1 MNTIPVNNNK
11 RIAKNTLL
19 LYMRMMLMMALSLY
33 TSRINLDSLGEIN
46 YGIYNVVGGVVAMF
60 SIISGSISVAISRF
74 LTIELGKG
82 NKEKLNTVFCTS
94 INIQILIGVLI
105 FIVAESVGVWFL
117 NTHMNIPTDRMEAAN
132 WVLQCSIIT
141 FLINLI
147 SVPYN
152 ALIIAHEKMS
162 AFAYISLIEAIF
174 KLIVCFLLY
183 ISPVDKLIVWAVML
197 MVVAICMRMIYGI
210 YAKRHFEEST
220 YHFKIDKSLMK
231 EMSKF
236 IGWAFFGNG
245 VCVLRDQGTNIL
257 LNLFFGPVV
266 NAARGIAMSVN
277 TAMYSFVTNFMT
289 AINPQITK
297 SYAQSDFEGMNILI
311 MRGCRF
317 GFFILMLLVIP
328 VCANIDYILSLW
340 LIEIPEHTA
349 SFVILILFYSMVDSY
364 CSPLL
369 TGVLANGHIKH
380 YEIQLTIIY
389 IINFILI
396 YIILQLGFSPE
407 WVFILAIVFKI
418 FVIIALVW
426 NGHRMFKL
434 DIGIFF
440 RKTVIRPILIFV
452 ICLLAAQ
459 WITFDINNDFIKFL
473 ISAIFSF
480 ALSFASIWFIGLETR
495 ERATIVKI
503 IINKIRK
510 H

>member
-1 MNTIPVNNNK
+1 MNTTSTNNK
-11 RIAKNTLL
+11 RIAQNTLL

-60 SIISGSISVAISRF
+60 SIISGSVSVAISRF

-82 NKEKLNTVFCTS
+82 DKEKLNIVFCTS
-94 INIQILIGVLI
+94 INIQILMGFLI
-105 FIVAESVGVWFL
+105 FIVAEIVGVWFL
-117 NTHMNIPTDRMEAAN
+117 NTHMNIPPERMDAAN

-174 KLIVCFLLY
+174 KLIICYLLY

-197 MVVAICMRMIYGI
+197 LFVSICMRIIYGV

-220 YHFKIDKSLMK
+220 YHFKIDKTLMK

-257 LNLFFGPVV
+257 LNIFFGPAV

-277 TAMYSFVTNFMT
+277 TAMYNFVTNFMT

-297 SYAQSDFEGMNILI
+297 NYAQSDFEGMNLLI

-328 VCANIDYILSLW
+328 VCANIDYILNLW
-340 LIEIPEHTA
+340 LINVPEHTA
-349 SFVILILFYSMVDSY
+349 SFVILILLYSMVDSY

-369 TGVLANGHIKH
+369 TGVLANGRIKH
-380 YEIQLTIIY
+380 YELQLTIIY
-389 IINFILI
+389 VINFILI
-396 YIILQLGFSPE
+396 YIILKFGASPE
-407 WVFILAIVFKI
+407 WVFILAVIFKI
-418 FVIIALVW
+418 FVIIALIW
-426 NGHRMFKL
+426 NGRRMFQL
-434 DIGIFF
+434 NTNQFL
-440 RKTVIRPILIFV
+440 RKAVIRPVLIFIV
-452 ICLLAAQ
+452 CLLSTQ
-459 WITFDINNDFIKFL
+459 WIQFDVNNNFL
-473 ISAIFSF
+473 HFFISAIFSF
-480 ALSFASIWFIGLETR
+480 TLSFTFIWIIGLEES
-495 ERATIVKI
+495 ERKAIVKI